1 MSKLMIHDHLEPGT
15 PLTYYYEVTIG
26 GEIRRLA
33 VYQK

>member
-15 PLTYYYEVTIG
+15 PLTYYEVTIG
-26 GEIRRLA
+26 CEIRRLA